1 MAVIN
6 KQHQRGSYAGV
17 RVRSWAGQ
25 QLRGKHQMTLRLRG
39 LSAMAL
45 VAMAGS
51 VLAQQPPPGGP
62 PNPKDPGN
70 ANGPPLGARPPDVV
84 ARSASI
90 AVAVDLAKAIV
101 VACEGYHVGIS
112 VLDAAGTPKLYYIPD
127 GTGGTHAYTGYRK
140 ANTAL
145 SFKMPSG
152 KVAAAAQA
160 DPAIA
165 AKLTADA
172 NNYVTWAGGVL
183 IMAGTEVI
191 GAVGVSGAQPSAK
204 DEACALEGLRKVQS
218 RLK

>member
-1 MAVIN
+1 M
-6 KQHQRGSYAGV
+6 K
-17 RVRSWAGQ
+17 
-25 QLRGKHQMTLRLRG
+25 LRLPILG
-39 LSAMAL
+39 AMAL
-45 VAMAGS
+45 VVMAGS
-51 VLAQQPPPGGP
+51 VLAQPPPGGP

-70 ANGPPLGARPPDVV
+70 ANGPPPGPLPGTPGGPPPGPRPPDVV

-101 VACEGYHVGIS
+101 VACKGYHVGVS

-165 AKLTADA
+165 AKLAADA

-191 GAVGVSGAQPSAK
+191 GAVGVSGAEPSAK
-204 DEACALEGLRKVQS
+204 DEACALEGLKKVQS